1 VTVPVTQAVGSWDS
15 GSSTPEAARPGVLH
29 TGFQLEIP
37 LKMRSLSLS
46 DHRMPKLT
54 DGGAGLWEILRDRG
68 PLQAASLIGSR
79 TAGSLWPGRQVVAD
93 PSGLSDGIYSYTVD
107 LDGNIRQFSLN
118 AVWSGVIR
126 VFMVHIH

>member
-1 VTVPVTQAVGSWDS
+1 MSSRPVTHASHVELTHPNANCEGSWDS
-15 GSSTPEAARPGVLH
+15 GSSTPEARPGVLQ

-68 PLQAASLIGSR
+68 PLQVASLIGSR
-79 TAGSLWPGRQVVAD
+79 TAGSLWPGRQIVAD

-107 LDGNIRQFSLN
+107 LDGNIK
-118 AVWSGVIR
+118 AI
-126 VFMVHIH
+126 